1 MVCVFSDA
9 PYGPSYGNFA
19 TTTRRRSALYA
30 VRFSSP
36 VLPGDLLTAELW
48 TEGKTVFVQTKNES
62 GDVVLKN
69 GMIELA

>member
-1 MVCVFSDA
+1 
-9 PYGPSYGNFA
+9 
-19 TTTRRRSALYA
+19 
-30 VRFSSP
+30 